1 MCLIKLI
8 LYLQFN
14 LIMESM
20 KTKTEKVTSKNVE
33 KSTPALKESSEKK
46 LSAFGKF
53 MLENQGMIEI
63 IDMKAVM
70 R

>member
-1 MCLIKLI
+1 
-8 LYLQFN
+8 
-14 LIMESM
+14 MESM

>member
-1 MCLIKLI
+1 
-8 LYLQFN
+8 
-14 LIMESM
+14 M
-20 KTKTEKVTSKNVE
+20 KTKTEKATSKNVE
-33 KSTPALKESSEKK
+33 KSNPSLKANSEKK

-63 IDMKAVM
+63 VDMRAVL